1 MRNLTLLTISILLL
15 GGGCS
20 NEENLPDS
28 PGGEEKKYPLIIQSV
43 MVNPEIATRVAGYE
57 ELAIG
62 KSIGIFMEGAPGSSG
77 YVAADNV
84 QYNHTVDGYVP
95 DNTDQTI
102 YLGAQ
107 DANICAYY
115 KPVLDV
121 ADKTQA
127 ALTSANYTEARD
139 LVYAKNVTKNGTS
152 AGSQITFN
160 MEHAYSQIE
169 FSFERKNYPNTC
181 KITDVTLKN
190 ASLIKTA
197 TLNIATAAYTSTGTA
212 TELTFKTNETDPDS
226 GITVPVTGASDKVS
240 LLVVPCTLTNT
251 DGNGLTVTFKVDEKD
266 MSMKIPYTKLGALKA
281 GTRHQITA
289 SLNST
294 GIDVI
299 SVQVAKWSDS
309 NEGTYEPEP

>member
-1 MRNLTLLTISILLL
+1 MRNLTLLTISLLLL
-15 GGGCS
+15 GGCS
-20 NEENLPDS
+20 DEENLPDS
-28 PGGEEKKYPLIIQSV
+28 LGKENRYPLIIQSV
-43 MVNPEIATRVAGYE
+43 MVNPEIATRVAGYD

-77 YVAADNV
+77 YVAANNI
-84 QYNHTVDGYVP
+84 QYNHTADGYTP
-95 DNTDQTI
+95 NNANQTI

-107 DANICAYY
+107 NANICAYY

-121 ADKTQA
+121 ADKTKA

-139 LVYAKNVTKNGTS
+139 LVYAKNVVKNGTA
-152 AGSQITFN
+152 AGSQIIFN

-190 ASLIKTA
+190 SALIKTA
-197 TLNIATAAYTSTGTA
+197 TLNIATAVYTTTGTA
-212 TELTFKTNETDPDS
+212 AELSFKTNETTPDT
-226 GITVPVTGASDKVS
+226 GITVPATGASDKVS
-240 LLVVPCTLTNT
+240 LLAVPCTLANT
-251 DGNGLTVTFKVDEKD
+251 DGTNGLTVTFKVDDKD
-266 MSMKIPYTKLGALKA
+266 MSMKIPYAKLGALKV

-289 SLNST
+289 SLNGT
-294 GIDVI
+294 DIDVV

-309 NEGTYEPEP
+309 DEGTFEPEP